1 MSKKQELINEM
12 LEMQKRFMDY
22 EHENGV
28 DPVDYYLAPEGHALH
43 AYHKRYRDIAMQ
55 LVDVAHE
62 EKGSR
67 R

>member
-1 MSKKQELINEM
+1 
-12 LEMQKRFMDY
+12 
-22 EHENGV
+22 V

-43 AYHKRYRDIAMQ
+43 AYHKKYRDIAMQ
-55 LVDVAHE
+55 LVDMAHE